1 MWLLLTGLV
10 GFVLLP
16 LLLWVALP
24 WYIAFTLY
32 LVLLSWKPSRSEMIR
47 QSFLGPKLRETVQY
61 TTVCVPDSQEL
72 EENAQ
77 YIFAMHPHGLFAFS
91 EMLTFVFHNPY
102 TALKRHAVTAIPLV
116 ATELLWLPLLG
127 HLAAALGCE
136 SVDRENLELLLAQK
150 RSVAITPGG
159 VREAKHAHDCS
170 DQHVTLR
177 KCDAF
182 LKIAYAKSVA
192 VVPMLVTGEH
202 GCYRF
207 LPSVDAVQNLSIRL
221 FGWPFPLFAL
231 GRWLTFWPRR
241 SGPLTVSFGSPV
253 CREDAMT
260 EEEFI
265 SCYYSELN
273 RIAVTTNVELCYVD
287 VRGHA
292 ISKAG
297 ATIKERSEST
307 D

>member
-1 MWLLLTGLV
+1 MWLLLTGLT

-16 LLLWVALP
+16 LLLWALLP
-24 WYIAFTLY
+24 WYSAITLY
-32 LVLLSWKPSRSEMIR
+32 IILLSWKPSRSEMIR
-47 QSFLGPKLRETVQY
+47 KSFLGPKLRDTVQY
-61 TTVCVPDSQEL
+61 KTICVPESQEL
-72 EENAQ
+72 DETEQ

-102 TALKRHAVTAIPLV
+102 TALKSHAVTAIPLV

-136 SVDRENLELLLAQK
+136 SVDRENFELLLGQK

-159 VREAKHAHDCS
+159 VREAKHASDCS
-170 DQHVTLR
+170 EQHVTLR
-177 KCDAF
+177 KCDGF
-182 LKIAYAKSVA
+182 LKIAYTKSIA
-192 VVPMLVTGEH
+192 AVPMLVTGEH
-202 GCYRF
+202 TCYRF
-207 LPSVDAVQNLSIRL
+207 LPSVSAVQNLSIKL
-221 FGWPFPLFAL
+221 FGWPFPVFAL
-231 GRWLTFWPRR
+231 GRWFSFWPRR
-241 SGPLTVSFGSPV
+241 SGPLTISFGSPV
-253 CREDAMT
+253 RREEAMS

-273 RIAVTTNVELCYVD
+273 RIAVKTNVELLYVD
-287 VRGHA
+287 VEGQV